1 MHDRFLPKK
10 LRKIPI
16 TIRLAPDRIEQ
27 LDALALEL
35 DISRSEMI
43 AQCIDFA
50 LNNLLLPEEHKD
62 IQSI

>member
-10 LRKIPI
+10 LSKIPI

-50 LNNLLLPEEHKD
+50 LNNLLLPEERKD